1 MKLATRL
8 GHGPRSLG
16 MIRRMYWQSLEN
28 DYPTQMALES
38 TMQTEAGMSSDHA
51 EGIAAFREKRA
62 AKFTGS

>member
-1 MKLATRL
+1 
-8 GHGPRSLG
+8 

-28 DYPTQMALES
+28 DYPTQMALEA

-62 AKFTGS
+62 TKFTGS